1 MSSST
6 ELAAHRVVEVVPLV
20 MRRLAM
26 EMRSTGY
33 VPAPAH
39 CRLLVVLAQRP
50 HNLSEL
56 AEKQAV
62 SLPTM
67 SSSIS
72 TLVERGWVTR
82 TRSPHDR
89 RVAMV
94 ELTPAGRTVLEDMMR
109 SVEARVGQA
118 IASLTQEECDQLLA
132 GLEALRGC
140 FAADSGGGTG
150 LTDSDRIRRSGKG
163 KSGPES

>member
-1 MSSST
+1 MTSRT
-6 ELAAHRVVEVVPLV
+6 ELTARRVVEVIPLV

-26 EMRSTGY
+26 EMRSSGY
-33 VPAPAH
+33 VPDPVH
-39 CRLLVVLAQRP
+39 CRLMVILAEGP

-82 TRSPHDR
+82 VRAPHDR
-89 RVAMV
+89 RMVMV
-94 ELTPAGRTVLEDMMR
+94 ELTPSGRRVLEDTMR
-109 SVEARVGQA
+109 SAEAGVGQLL
-118 IASLTQEECDQLLA
+118 ASLSEEECDQLVT
-132 GLEALRGC
+132 GLDILRGC
-140 FAADSGGGTG
+140 FVRAFSTAD
-150 LTDSDRIRRSGKG
+150 
-163 KSGPES
+163 ESA

>member
-1 MSSST
+1 MSGRNKV
-6 ELAAHRVVEVVPLV
+6 AARRVIEVIPLV
-20 MRRLAM
+20 MRRLAL

-33 VPAPAH
+33 VPAPVH
-39 CRLLVVLAQRP
+39 CRLMVVLAERP

-67 SSSIS
+67 SNSIS

-82 TRSPHDR
+82 TRAPHDR
-89 RVAMV
+89 RMVMV

-109 SVEARVGQA
+109 SAAAGVGQLLN
-118 IASLTQEECDQLLA
+118 SLSQEECDQLLA
-132 GLEALRGC
+132 GLDVLRGC
-140 FAADSGGGTG
+140 FART
-150 LTDSDRIRRSGKG
+150 SD
-163 KSGPES
+163 KSVE

>member
-1 MSSST
+1 MSGRT
-6 ELAAHRVVEVVPLV
+6 EVAARRVVEVIPLV
-20 MRRLAM
+20 MRRLAL

-33 VPAPAH
+33 VPAPVH
-39 CRLLVVLAQRP
+39 CRLMVVLAERP

-67 SSSIS
+67 SNSIS

-82 TRSPHDR
+82 KRAPHDR
-89 RVAMV
+89 RMVMV

-109 SVEARVGQA
+109 SVEARVAQ
-118 IASLTQEECDQLLA
+118 LTAALSAEECDQLSA
-132 GLEALRGC
+132 GLDVLRGC
-140 FAADSGGGTG
+140 FARKCD
-150 LTDSDRIRRSGKG
+150 
-163 KSGPES
+163 KSVE

>member
-1 MSSST
+1 MSGRT
-6 ELAAHRVVEVVPLV
+6 KVAARRVVEVIPLV
-20 MRRLAM
+20 MRRLAL

-33 VPAPAH
+33 VPAPVH
-39 CRLLVVLAQRP
+39 CRLMVVLAERP

-67 SSSIS
+67 SNSIS

-82 TRSPHDR
+82 TRAPHDR
-89 RVAMV
+89 RMVMV

-109 SVEARVGQA
+109 SAAAGVGQ
-118 IASLTQEECDQLLA
+118 ILNSLSQEECDQLLA
-132 GLEALRGC
+132 GLDVLRDC
-140 FAADSGGGTG
+140 FART
-150 LTDSDRIRRSGKG
+150 SD
-163 KSGPES
+163 KSVE

>member
-1 MSSST
+1 MSGRT
-6 ELAAHRVVEVVPLV
+6 EVAARRVVEVIPLV
-20 MRRLAM
+20 MRRLAL

-33 VPAPAH
+33 VPAPVH
-39 CRLLVVLAQRP
+39 CRLMVVLAERP

-67 SSSIS
+67 SNSIS

-82 TRSPHDR
+82 TRAPHDR
-89 RVAMV
+89 RMVMV

-109 SVEARVGQA
+109 LVEARVAQ
-118 IASLTQEECDQLLA
+118 LTAALSPEECDQLSA
-132 GLEALRGC
+132 GLDVLRGC
-140 FAADSGGGTG
+140 FARTCD
-150 LTDSDRIRRSGKG
+150 
-163 KSGPES
+163 KSVE